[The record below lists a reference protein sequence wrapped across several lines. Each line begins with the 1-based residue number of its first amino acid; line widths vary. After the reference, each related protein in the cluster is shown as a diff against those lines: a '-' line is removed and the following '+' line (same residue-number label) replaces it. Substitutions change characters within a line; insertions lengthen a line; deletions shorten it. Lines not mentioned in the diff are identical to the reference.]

1 MQNNNNKPPQFSV
14 ILRILGG
21 GYLVYLAYDLLT
33 GAQKPDT
40 IVTVAAIVFGIVGT
54 ALVYTSGKSLITNE
68 YFYNK
73 PSADEEELEEEQ
85 DEDPKEE

>member
-1 MQNNNNKPPQFSV
+1 MQDNNAKPPQFSV

-40 IVTVAAIVFGIVGT
+40 FVTVAAIVFGIVGA
-54 ALVYTSGKSLITNE
+54 ALVITSGKSLITNE
-68 YFYNK
+68 YFYDK
-73 PSADEEELEEEQ
+73 PKAESEEESEEEQ
-85 DEDPKEE
+85 EDSE